1 MSAFDNLVVETG
13 EVQFSNSD
21 EETASLGDHH
31 EAPKVT
37 LSCEDGDFNPF
48 IVSVTSSELTIG
60 LSSKFTGKVFYHA
73 ISTRRG
79 R

>member
-1 MSAFDNLVVETG
+1 MSKFDKLTVETG

-21 EETASLGDHH
+21 EQTASLGDHH
-31 EAPKVT
+31 EVPIVT
-37 LSCEDGDFNPF
+37 LSCEDGNFNPF
-48 IVSVTSSELTIG
+48 IVSVSSSELTIG

-79 R
+79 L